1 MHLAVKSATALLGA
15 VVAFEAV
22 TAVGAFAATGNYA
35 AGSAHNLLASAKPAS
50 TGRIGSTIVIGGV
63 EGAKAA
69 VTFLKVIDPARA
81 TEQFVAQTTGSRF
94 VGLEFR
100 LISKGSGLFPGAD
113 SVLDVTAKGSNNV
126 GYKSQTSAAY
136 SSNIVGCT
144 NLDNE
149 KAALARG
156 QSITGCVVFTVPNGV
171 KVARV
176 IYSEPGGTKGEWDV

>member
-1 MHLAVKSATALLGA
+1 M
-15 VVAFEAV
+15 
-22 TAVGAFAATGNYA
+22 GAFAATGNYA

-50 TGRIGSTIVIGGV
+50 TGRIGSTVVIGGV

-144 NLDNE
+144 NLDDE

-171 KVARV
+171 KVR
-176 IYSEPGGTKGEWDV
+176 TRNL